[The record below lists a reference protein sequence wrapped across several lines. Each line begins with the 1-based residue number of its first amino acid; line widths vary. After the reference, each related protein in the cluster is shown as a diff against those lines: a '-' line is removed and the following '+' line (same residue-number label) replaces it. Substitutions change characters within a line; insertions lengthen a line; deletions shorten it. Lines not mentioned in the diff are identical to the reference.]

1 MLSINKLFNCVFKQK
16 VKIVNNSL
24 KLLSSATSVSDRA
37 SFPGYKGEF
46 STSLEFLYP
55 EAVPQI
61 QCYRVMNRKG
71 AVLDQNQDPNVKI
84 FFNKF

>member
-1 MLSINKLFNCVFKQK
+1 MLSLNKLFNSVFKNQ
-16 VKIVNNSL
+16 VKYVNSSL
-24 KLLSSATSVSDRA
+24 KSLSSATSVSDRA
-37 SFPGYKGEF
+37 LFPGYKGEF

-71 AVLDQNQDPNVKI
+71 AILDQNQDPNV
-84 FFNKF
+84 N

>member
-1 MLSINKLFNCVFKQK
+1 MLSINKLLNYSLLKHNIK
-16 VKIVNNSL
+16 TVNNSL

-37 SFPGYKGEF
+37 AFPGYKGEF

-71 AVLDQNQDPNVKI
+71 AVLDQNQDPNVI
-84 FFNKF
+84 F